1 MENRIDVE
9 KKYNEW
15 IDKAC
20 EFVDKVG
27 PTLNMPV
34 GSMQSD
40 ISLVLGNEINIM
52 FLADLIYE
60 NEKFHI
66 KPSEFDVCVAEGE
79 FTI

>member
-27 PTLNMPV
+27 PLLNMPV

-40 ISLVLGNEINIM
+40 ISLVLGNKINIM
-52 FLADLIYE
+52 FLGHDAHEADSTFIFE
-60 NEKFHI
+60 NIAVH
-66 KPSEFDVCVAEGE
+66 
-79 FTI
+79 